1 MLFVMVMLVVVMA
14 AAALMLF
21 VVVML
26 MVVAVCLGQFCQFLC
41 QGSLAFHGLQ
51 QLRSG
56 KLAPGGGDDG
66 SFPIV
71 LPDQGHGSIQLG
83 LGHRVGTGQDD
94 GGSGFDLVIVELT
107 KVLHIDL
114 DLTGIADSHGIAQ
127 SHIFVGDLLHSADNI
142 GEFAN
147 TGGFDDDPVG
157 IILCDDLLQGLAE
170 VTHQRAADAAGVHL
184 GDIDAGILQ
193 EAAVD
198 ADLAELIFNE
208 HQLLACIGLLDH
220 LFDEGSLA
228 GSQKAGVNID
238 FCHR

>member
-1 MLFVMVMLVVVMA
+1 M
-14 AAALMLF
+14 
-21 VVVML
+21 
-26 MVVAVCLGQFCQFLC
+26 
-41 QGSLAFHGLQ
+41 
-51 QLRSG
+51 
-56 KLAPGGGDDG
+56 
-66 SFPIV
+66 
-71 LPDQGHGSIQLG
+71 LPDQGYGSIQLG

-198 ADLAELIFNE
+198 ADLAELIFDE